1 MITVNELKKMNKIN
15 FARVIRK
22 LKKKDLIII
31 LEKYKLNVNTSLSIE
46 ILLETLYKCV
56 NGEINP
62 KNDFNN
68 VYKRIDLEL
77 NDFYNKYNYSS
88 ALIKIIECDNIKSLK
103 KLENN
108 INDDYKN
115 ISNEVIPKF
124 KNREKEVKLKRG
136 IKELN
141 TYIRDYLQ
149 PEIERQK
156 FQLHIIKRRNRE
168 LTFDSIDESLIKRIK
183 E

>member
-1 MITVNELKKMNKIN
+1 M
-15 FARVIRK
+15 
-22 LKKKDLIII
+22 
-31 LEKYKLNVNTSLSIE
+31 
-46 ILLETLYKCV
+46 
-56 NGEINP
+56 
-62 KNDFNN
+62 
-68 VYKRIDLEL
+68 
-77 NDFYNKYNYSS
+77 
-88 ALIKIIECDNIKSLK
+88 
-103 KLENN
+103 